1 MNKNVSL
8 GIPKHKN
15 CGGLTKLLFAF
26 AVFLLLAGPA
36 HAQRARVTLDRE
48 HAPVKEILDDIERQT
63 DYLFVYNNEQL
74 DFFVSVQARDE
85 SVQDVLNRIFAGT
98 SIRYTFEGKHIVLR
112 RSEVSSKDSS
122 TSSGA
127 VERTVSGHVRT
138 VAGDPIVGATVLV
151 QGGTVGTTTDLD
163 GAFSLT
169 VPAGSNLEV
178 SFLGYA
184 RQEIAVGERTTLDIR
199 LKEDVTTLDDVV
211 VIGYG
216 AVKERD
222 LVGAVDHVDSRV
234 IEDRSTG
241 TLARALQGELPGL
254 NITLIDSKPMR
265 SASINVRGAGSI
277 GAGGST
283 LVLIDGVEGSLNSIN
298 PQDVESV
305 SVLKDASSAA
315 VYGARGAFGVVLVTT
330 KSAKKGTPV
339 INYNGSFT
347 LNRRTV
353 IPDVVTDGLTW
364 INWWRDCYNNYYN
377 GSRGLLN
384 HVDSTIPYTE
394 TIYQELIRRSADPS
408 LAKVT
413 RLEGHDQF
421 GWAYYGSN
429 DWHSLFY
436 KDYNWSTEHNISISG
451 GGDQA
456 DYYISG
462 RFYDVDGIYK
472 VGNDS
477 YKKYDARAK
486 GTLKVRPWLRLT
498 NNMSVSVIDAYEPK
512 HQKNNSQIPRLINHT
527 AMPLS
532 PVKNPDG
539 TWTAAAA
546 KSGYAAFSEGTSW
559 RTNDYVYLRN
569 KFDVNIDL
577 IKDVLTASADYSYN
591 YTNRKRMD
599 CQTVIEYSKKPG
611 EILYESE
618 AAGSNLQSVEY
629 QTRYQAANAYLN
641 WSPQL
646 GDSHSFKVLAG
657 WNIEKQK
664 YETLTIKREG
674 FVTTAKPSFALMN
687 GETTS
692 PTVGGYTWAY
702 VGAFFRVNYG
712 YKGKYLAEV
721 SGRYDGSSKFPSNS
735 KWGFFPSASV
745 AWRLSEEPW
754 MEWASGALDNA
765 KIRFSAGSMGN
776 GNVDP
781 YSYTSEMTIATA
793 TDFLL
798 GGSYPTYTTVG
809 STVPVS
815 LTWERSTTYDIGL
828 DLDFFNNRLSFSG
841 DYYRRYTTDM
851 YTPSISLPSVYG
863 TTSPKGNN
871 AELRTTGWELSLSWR
886 DQFNLGGKP
895 FEYNVKAMVWD
906 NRSIVTKYENAT
918 KSLGTLKGYIQN
930 GGTPSDFYEGMELGE
945 MWGYT
950 VAGLFRDQADID
962 SSATHNFTQASDKV
976 TRPGQVKI
984 ADLDHSGN
992 IDGGSFTVDNPGDLS
1007 IIGNINPHYMFGV
1020 NLGASWNGIGVSVFL
1035 QGVMQR
1041 DWYPSPDS
1049 GYFWGKYAR
1058 PFMWVLSIHNYTDDM
1073 YSEERN
1079 NWDTAYW
1086 PRMTTYQSNGSYDWT
1101 KLLEIPNTRYKQSAA
1116 YLRVKNIQL
1125 DYTFP
1130 KTLCQ
1135 KLRLSGLKVYL
1146 SGENLF
1152 TFTPLHRYA
1161 PNFDPE
1167 ALGYDTDFSSTAGDG
1182 YTYPVLKSLTLGV
1195 NITF

>member
-1 MNKNVSL
+1 MNL
-8 GIPKHKN
+8 FRLPCGIPW
-15 CGGLTKLLFAF
+15 GGARRLVLTLACLFA
-26 AVFLLLAGPA
+26 LSGLS
-36 HAQRARVTLDRE
+36 AQNVTLRFERAKLKTVMDEITRQCDLSFAYSREVVDADRIVSIDLKD
-48 HAPVKEILDDIERQT
+48 APIDAALQSLFPSGNGIDYAIKNRKIL
-63 DYLFVYNNEQL
+63 L
-74 DFFVSVQARDE
+74 SAGKQALHVDT
-85 SVQDVLNRIFAGT
+85 V
-98 SIRYTFEGKHIVLR
+98 
-112 RSEVSSKDSS
+112 
-122 TSSGA
+122 
-127 VERTVSGHVRT
+127 VSGR
-138 VAGDPIVGATVLV
+138 VADDQNRPLVGATVV
-151 QGGTVGTTTDLD
+151 VAGTSQGTTTDLD
-163 GAFSLT
+163 GNFSLR
-169 VPAGSNLEV
+169 VNAVDPVLKV
-178 SFLGYA
+178 DYLGYEP
-184 RQEIAVGERTTLDIR
+184 QELRVSPSQTTFDIR
-199 LKEDVTTLDDVV
+199 LALSSKAIDDVV
-211 VIGYG
+211 VVGYG
-216 AVKERD
+216 TVKRRD
-222 LVGAVDHVDSRV
+222 LVGAVDQVDRKV

-241 TLARALQGELPGL
+241 TLARALQGQLPGL
-254 NITLIDSKPMR
+254 NITFTDSKPTR
-265 SASINVRGAGSI
+265 GASVNVRGSGSI

-283 LVLIDGVEGSLNSIN
+283 LVLIDGVEGSINAIN

-305 SVLKDASSAA
+305 SVLKDASSSA
-315 VYGARGAFGVVLVTT
+315 VYGARGAFGVVLITT

-339 INYNGSFT
+339 INYNGSVT
-347 LNRRTV
+347 INRRTV
-353 IPDVVTDGLTW
+353 TPDVVTDGLTW
-364 INWWRDCYNNYYN
+364 INWWKDCYNGYYN
-377 GSRGLLN
+377 GSKALLN

-394 TIYQELIRRSADPS
+394 TIYQELIRRSQDPS
-408 LAKVT
+408 LART
-413 RLEGHDQF
+413 TALSGHDQF
-421 GWAYYGSN
+421 GWAYYDST

-436 KDYNWSTEHNISISG
+436 KDYNWSTEHNLSISG

-462 RFYDVDGIYK
+462 RFYDMDGIYK

-477 YKKYDARAK
+477 YKKYDVRAK

-577 IKDVLTASADYSYN
+577 VKDVLTASADYSYN

-599 CQTVIEYSKKPG
+599 AQTVIEYSKKPG

-629 QTRYQAANAYLN
+629 QTRYQSANAYLN
-641 WSPQL
+641 WSPKL
-646 GDSHSFKVLAG
+646 GDDHTFKALAG

-674 FVTTAKPSFALMN
+674 FVTASKPSFGLMN
-687 GETTS
+687 GTTTD
-692 PTVGGYTWAY
+692 PTVGGYIWSY
-702 VGAFFRVNYG
+702 VGAFFRLNYG

-721 SGRYDGSSKFPSNS
+721 SGRYDGSSKFPTNS

-745 AWRLSEEPW
+745 AWRVSEEPW
-754 MEWASGALDNA
+754 MKWSEEWLDNF
-765 KIRFSAGSMGN
+765 KIRLSAGSMGN

-781 YSYTSEMTIATA
+781 YSYTSEMTVATA
-793 TDFLL
+793 SDIVL
-798 GGSYPTYTTVG
+798 GGGLPSYTTVG

-815 LTWERSTTYDIGL
+815 LTWEKSTTYDLGL
-828 DLDFFNNRLSFSG
+828 DLDFLNNRLSFSG

-871 AELRTTGWELSLSWR
+871 AELRTTGWELSLTWR
-886 DQFNLGGKP
+886 DSFKLGGKP
-895 FEYNVKAMVWD
+895 FDYSIKAMVWD
-906 NRSIVTKYENAT
+906 NRTVVTKYENAT
-918 KSLGTLKGYIQN
+918 RSLGTLKGYIQN
-930 GGTPSDFYEGMELGE
+930 GGSPSDFYEGMELGE

-962 SSATHNFTQASDKV
+962 SSATHDFTQASDKV

-984 ADLDHSGN
+984 ADLDGN
-992 IDGGSFTVDNPGDLS
+992 GFIDPGNFAVDDHGDLR
-1007 IIGNINPHYMFGV
+1007 IIGNQSPRYRYGV
-1020 NLGASWNGIGVSVFL
+1020 NLSARWNGIGLSVFL
-1035 QGVMQR
+1035 QGVGAR
-1041 DWYPSPDS
+1041 DWYPGSDA
-1049 GYFWGKYAR
+1049 GMFWGKYGR
-1058 PFMWVLSIHNYTDDM
+1058 PFFALIPSIHNYTDDM
-1073 YSEERN
+1073 YSAERN

-1086 PRMTTYQSNGSYDWT
+1086 PRMTTYQSNGTKNWT
-1101 KLLEIPNTRYKQSAA
+1101 RLLEIPNTRYIQSAA

-1125 DYTFP
+1125 DYSFP
-1130 KTLCQ
+1130 KHICSAI
-1135 KLRLSGLKVYL
+1135 RLQGLKIYVNA
-1146 SGENLF
+1146 ENLF
-1152 TFTPLHRYA
+1152 TFTPLHKYA

-1167 ALGYDTDFSSTAGDG
+1167 GLSYDSDFASAADG
-1182 YTYPVLKSLTLGV
+1182 YTYPILKSVTVGV

>member
-1 MNKNVSL
+1 MNL
-8 GIPKHKN
+8 FRLPCGIPW
-15 CGGLTKLLFAF
+15 GGARRLVLTLACLFA
-26 AVFLLLAGPA
+26 LSGLS
-36 HAQRARVTLDRE
+36 AQNVTLRFERAKLKTVMDEITRQCDLSFAYSREVVDADRIVSIDLKD
-48 HAPVKEILDDIERQT
+48 APIDAALQSLFPSGNGIDYAIKNRKIL
-63 DYLFVYNNEQL
+63 L
-74 DFFVSVQARDE
+74 S
-85 SVQDVLNRIFAGT
+85 AGKQSLHVDT
-98 SIRYTFEGKHIVLR
+98 V
-112 RSEVSSKDSS
+112 
-122 TSSGA
+122 
-127 VERTVSGHVRT
+127 VSGR
-138 VAGDPIVGATVLV
+138 VADDQNRPLVGATVV
-151 QGGTVGTTTDLD
+151 VAGTSQGTTTDLD
-163 GAFSLT
+163 GNFSLR
-169 VPAGSNLEV
+169 VNAVDPVLKV
-178 SFLGYA
+178 DYLGYEP
-184 RQEIAVGERTTLDIR
+184 QELRVSPSQTTFDIR
-199 LKEDVTTLDDVV
+199 LALSSKAIDDVV
-211 VIGYG
+211 VVGYG
-216 AVKERD
+216 TVKRRD
-222 LVGAVDHVDSRV
+222 LVGAVDQVDRKV

-241 TLARALQGELPGL
+241 TLARALQGQLPGL
-254 NITLIDSKPMR
+254 NITFTDSKPTR
-265 SASINVRGAGSI
+265 GASVNVRGSGSI

-283 LVLIDGVEGSLNSIN
+283 LVLIDGVEGSINAIN
-298 PQDVESV
+298 PQDVESG
-305 SVLKDASSAA
+305 SVLKDASSSA
-315 VYGARGAFGVVLVTT
+315 VYGARGAFGVVLITT

-339 INYNGSFT
+339 INYNGSVT
-347 LNRRTV
+347 INRRTV
-353 IPDVVTDGLTW
+353 TPDVVTDGLTW
-364 INWWRDCYNNYYN
+364 INWWKDCYNGYYN
-377 GSRGLLN
+377 GSKALLN

-394 TIYQELIRRSADPS
+394 TIYQELIRRSQDPS
-408 LAKVT
+408 LART
-413 RLEGHDQF
+413 TALSGHDQF
-421 GWAYYGSN
+421 GWAYYDST

-436 KDYNWSTEHNISISG
+436 KDYNWSTEHNLSISG

-462 RFYDVDGIYK
+462 RFYDMDGIYK

-477 YKKYDARAK
+477 YKKYDVRAK

-577 IKDVLTASADYSYN
+577 VKDVLTASVDYSYN

-599 CQTVIEYSKKPG
+599 AQTVIEYSKKPG

-629 QTRYQAANAYLN
+629 QTRYQSANAYLN
-641 WSPQL
+641 WSPKL
-646 GDSHSFKVLAG
+646 GDDHTFKALAG

-674 FVTTAKPSFALMN
+674 FVTASKPSFGLMN
-687 GETTS
+687 GTTTD
-692 PTVGGYTWAY
+692 PTVGGYIWSY
-702 VGAFFRVNYG
+702 VGAFFRLNYG

-721 SGRYDGSSKFPSNS
+721 SGRYDGSSKFPTNS

-745 AWRLSEEPW
+745 AWRVSEEPW
-754 MEWASGALDNA
+754 MKWSEEWLDNF
-765 KIRFSAGSMGN
+765 KIRLSAGSMGN

-781 YSYTSEMTIATA
+781 YSYTSEMTVVTA
-793 TDFLL
+793 SDIVL
-798 GGSYPTYTTVG
+798 GGGLPSYTTVG

-815 LTWERSTTYDIGL
+815 LTWEKSTTYDLGL
-828 DLDFFNNRLSFSG
+828 DLDFLNNRLSFSG

-871 AELRTTGWELSLSWR
+871 AELRTTGWELSLTWR
-886 DQFNLGGKP
+886 DSFKLGGKP
-895 FEYNVKAMVWD
+895 FDYSIKAMVWD
-906 NRSIVTKYENAT
+906 NRTVVTKYENAT
-918 KSLGTLKGYIQN
+918 RSLGTLKGYIQN
-930 GGTPSDFYEGMELGE
+930 GGSPSDFYEGMELGE

-950 VAGLFRDQADID
+950 VAGLFRDQA
-962 SSATHNFTQASDKV
+962 
-976 TRPGQVKI
+976 
-984 ADLDHSGN
+984 ADLDHNGN
-992 IDGGSFTVDNPGDLS
+992 IDPGAFTADDHGDLS

-1020 NLGASWNGIGVSVFL
+1020 NLAANWNGIGLSVFL
-1035 QGVMQR
+1035 QGVMKR

-1058 PFMWVLSIHNYTDDM
+1058 PFMWVLGIHNYTDDM
-1073 YSEERN
+1073 YSEEKN

-1086 PRMTTYQSNGSYDWT
+1086 PRMTTYQSNSSYSWT
-1101 KLLEIPNTRYKQSAA
+1101 KLLEIPNTRYKQNAA
-1116 YLRVKNIQL
+1116 YLRVKNIQV

-1130 KTLCQ
+1130 KALCQ
-1135 KLRLSGLKVYL
+1135 KIRLGGLKIYL

-1152 TFTPLHRYA
+1152 TFTPLHKYA

-1182 YTYPVLKSLTLGV
+1182 YTYPVLKSVTLGV

>member
-1 MNKNVSL
+1 MNL
-8 GIPKHKN
+8 FRLPCGIPW
-15 CGGLTKLLFAF
+15 GGARRLVLTLACLFA
-26 AVFLLLAGPA
+26 LSGLS
-36 HAQRARVTLDRE
+36 AQNVTLRFERAKLKTVMDEITRQCDLSFAYSREVVDADRIVSIDLKD
-48 HAPVKEILDDIERQT
+48 APIDAALQSLFPSGNGIDYAIKNRKIL
-63 DYLFVYNNEQL
+63 L
-74 DFFVSVQARDE
+74 S
-85 SVQDVLNRIFAGT
+85 AGKQSLHVDT
-98 SIRYTFEGKHIVLR
+98 V
-112 RSEVSSKDSS
+112 
-122 TSSGA
+122 
-127 VERTVSGHVRT
+127 VSGR
-138 VAGDPIVGATVLV
+138 VADDQNRPLVGATVV
-151 QGGTVGTTTDLD
+151 VAGTSQGTTTDLD
-163 GAFSLT
+163 GNFSLR
-169 VPAGSNLEV
+169 VNAVDPVLKV
-178 SFLGYA
+178 DYLGYEP
-184 RQEIAVGERTTLDIR
+184 QELRVSPSQTTFDIR
-199 LKEDVTTLDDVV
+199 LALSSKAIDDVV
-211 VIGYG
+211 VVGYG
-216 AVKERD
+216 TVKRRD
-222 LVGAVDHVDSRV
+222 LVGAVDQVDRKV

-241 TLARALQGELPGL
+241 TLARALQGQLPGL
-254 NITLIDSKPMR
+254 NITFTDSKPTR
-265 SASINVRGAGSI
+265 GASVNVRGSGSI

-283 LVLIDGVEGSLNSIN
+283 LVLIDGVEGSINAIN

-305 SVLKDASSAA
+305 SVLKDASSSA
-315 VYGARGAFGVVLVTT
+315 VYGARGAFGVVLITT

-339 INYNGSFT
+339 INYNGSVT
-347 LNRRTV
+347 INRRTV
-353 IPDVVTDGLTW
+353 TPDVVTDGLTW
-364 INWWRDCYNNYYN
+364 INWWKDCYNGYYN
-377 GSRGLLN
+377 GSKALLN

-394 TIYQELIRRSADPS
+394 TIYQELIRRSQDPS
-408 LAKVT
+408 LART
-413 RLEGHDQF
+413 TALSGHDQF
-421 GWAYYGSN
+421 GWAYYDST

-436 KDYNWSTEHNISISG
+436 KDYNWSTEHNLSISG

-462 RFYDVDGIYK
+462 RFYDMDGIYK

-477 YKKYDARAK
+477 YKKYDVRAK

-577 IKDVLTASADYSYN
+577 VKDVLTASADYSYN

-599 CQTVIEYSKKPG
+599 AQTVIEYSKKPG

-629 QTRYQAANAYLN
+629 QTRYQSANAYLN
-641 WSPQL
+641 WSPKL
-646 GDSHSFKVLAG
+646 GDDHTFKALAG

-674 FVTTAKPSFALMN
+674 FVTASKPSFGLMN
-687 GETTS
+687 GTTTD
-692 PTVGGYTWAY
+692 PTVGGYIWSY
-702 VGAFFRVNYG
+702 VGAFFRFNYG

-721 SGRYDGSSKFPSNS
+721 SGRYDGSSKFPTNS

-745 AWRLSEEPW
+745 AWCVSEEPW
-754 MEWASGALDNA
+754 MKWSEEWLDNF
-765 KIRFSAGSMGN
+765 KIRLSAGSMGN

-781 YSYTSEMTIATA
+781 YSYTSEMTVVTA
-793 TDFLL
+793 SDIVL
-798 GGSYPTYTTVG
+798 GGGLPSYTTVG

-815 LTWERSTTYDIGL
+815 LTWEKSTTYDLGL
-828 DLDFFNNRLSFSG
+828 DLDFLNNRLSFSG

-871 AELRTTGWELSLSWR
+871 AELRTTGWELSLTWR
-886 DQFNLGGKP
+886 DSFKLGGKP
-895 FEYNVKAMVWD
+895 FDYSIKAMVWD
-906 NRSIVTKYENAT
+906 NRTVVTKYENAT
-918 KSLGTLKGYIQN
+918 RSLGTLKGYIQN
-930 GGTPSDFYEGMELGE
+930 GGSPSDFYEGMELGE

-962 SSATHNFTQASDKV
+962 SSATHDFTQASDKV

-984 ADLDHSGN
+984 ADLDGN
-992 IDGGSFTVDNPGDLS
+992 GFIDPGNFAVDDHGDLR
-1007 IIGNINPHYMFGV
+1007 IIGNQSPRYRYGV
-1020 NLGASWNGIGVSVFL
+1020 NLSARWNGIGLSVFL
-1035 QGVMQR
+1035 QGVGAR
-1041 DWYPSPDS
+1041 DWYPGSDA
-1049 GYFWGKYAR
+1049 GMFWGKYGR
-1058 PFMWVLSIHNYTDDM
+1058 PFFALIPSIHNYTDDM
-1073 YSEERN
+1073 YSAERN

-1086 PRMTTYQSNGSYDWT
+1086 PRMTTYQSNGTKNWT
-1101 KLLEIPNTRYKQSAA
+1101 RLLEIPNTRYIQSAA

-1125 DYTFP
+1125 DYSFP
-1130 KTLCQ
+1130 KHICSAI
-1135 KLRLSGLKVYL
+1135 RLQGLKIYVNA
-1146 SGENLF
+1146 ENLF
-1152 TFTPLHRYA
+1152 TFTPLHKYA

-1167 ALGYDTDFSSTAGDG
+1167 GLSYDSDFASAADG
-1182 YTYPVLKSLTLGV
+1182 YTYPILKSVTVGV

>member
-1 MNKNVSL
+1 MNL
-8 GIPKHKN
+8 FRLPCGIPW
-15 CGGLTKLLFAF
+15 GGARRLVLTLACLFA
-26 AVFLLLAGPA
+26 LSGLS
-36 HAQRARVTLDRE
+36 AQNVTLRFERAKLKTVMDEITRQCDLSFAYSREVVDADRIVSIDLKD
-48 HAPVKEILDDIERQT
+48 APIDAALQSLFPSGNGIDYAIKNRKIL
-63 DYLFVYNNEQL
+63 L
-74 DFFVSVQARDE
+74 SAGKQALHVDT
-85 SVQDVLNRIFAGT
+85 V
-98 SIRYTFEGKHIVLR
+98 
-112 RSEVSSKDSS
+112 
-122 TSSGA
+122 
-127 VERTVSGHVRT
+127 VSGR
-138 VAGDPIVGATVLV
+138 VADDQNRPLVGATVV
-151 QGGTVGTTTDLD
+151 VAGTSQGTTTDLD
-163 GAFSLT
+163 GNFSLR
-169 VPAGSNLEV
+169 VNAVDPVLKV
-178 SFLGYA
+178 DYLGYEP
-184 RQEIAVGERTTLDIR
+184 QELRVSPSQTTFDIR
-199 LKEDVTTLDDVV
+199 LALSSKAIDDVV
-211 VIGYG
+211 VVGYG
-216 AVKERD
+216 TVKRRD
-222 LVGAVDHVDSRV
+222 LVGAVDQVDRKV

-241 TLARALQGELPGL
+241 TLARALQGQLPGL
-254 NITLIDSKPMR
+254 NITFTDSKPTR
-265 SASINVRGAGSI
+265 GASVNVRGSGSI

-283 LVLIDGVEGSLNSIN
+283 LVLIDGVEGSINAIN

-305 SVLKDASSAA
+305 SVLKDASSSA
-315 VYGARGAFGVVLVTT
+315 VYGARGAFGVVLITT

-339 INYNGSFT
+339 INYNGSVT
-347 LNRRTV
+347 INRRTV
-353 IPDVVTDGLTW
+353 TPDVVTDGLTW
-364 INWWRDCYNNYYN
+364 INWWKDCYNGYYN
-377 GSRGLLN
+377 GSKALLN

-394 TIYQELIRRSADPS
+394 TIYQELIRRSQDPS
-408 LAKVT
+408 LART
-413 RLEGHDQF
+413 TALSGHDQF
-421 GWAYYGSN
+421 GWAYYDST

-436 KDYNWSTEHNISISG
+436 KDYNWSTEHNLSISG

-462 RFYDVDGIYK
+462 RFYDMDGIYK

-477 YKKYDARAK
+477 YKKYDVRAK

-577 IKDVLTASADYSYN
+577 VKDVLTASADYSYN

-599 CQTVIEYSKKPG
+599 AQTVIEYSKKPG

-629 QTRYQAANAYLN
+629 QTRYQSANAYLN
-641 WSPQL
+641 WSPKL
-646 GDSHSFKVLAG
+646 GDDHTFKALAG

-674 FVTTAKPSFALMN
+674 FVTASKPSFGLMN
-687 GETTS
+687 GTTTD
-692 PTVGGYTWAY
+692 PTVGGYIWSY
-702 VGAFFRVNYG
+702 VGAFFRLNYG

-721 SGRYDGSSKFPSNS
+721 SGRYDGSSKFPTNS
-735 KWGFFPSASV
+735 KWGFFPSAS
-745 AWRLSEEPW
+745 AWRVSEEPW
-754 MEWASGALDNA
+754 MKWSEEWLDNF
-765 KIRFSAGSMGN
+765 KIRLSAGSMGN

-781 YSYTSEMTIATA
+781 YSYTSEMTVATA
-793 TDFLL
+793 SNIVL
-798 GGSYPTYTTVG
+798 GGGLPSYTTVG

-815 LTWERSTTYDIGL
+815 LTWEKSTTYDLGL
-828 DLDFFNNRLSFSG
+828 DLDFLNNRLSFSG

-871 AELRTTGWELSLSWR
+871 AELRTTGWELSLTWR
-886 DQFNLGGKP
+886 DSFKLGGKP
-895 FEYNVKAMVWD
+895 FDYSIKAMVWD
-906 NRSIVTKYENAT
+906 NRTVVTKYENAT
-918 KSLGTLKGYIQN
+918 RSLGTLKGYIQN
-930 GGTPSDFYEGMELGE
+930 GGSPSDFYEGMELGE

-962 SSATHNFTQASDKV
+962 SSATHDFTQASDKV

-984 ADLDHSGN
+984 ADLDHNGN
-992 IDGGSFTVDNPGDLS
+992 IDPGAFTADDHGDLS

-1020 NLGASWNGIGVSVFL
+1020 NLAANWNGIGLSVFL
-1035 QGVMQR
+1035 QGVMKR

-1058 PFMWVLSIHNYTDDM
+1058 PFMWVLGIHNYTDDM
-1073 YSEERN
+1073 YSKEKN

-1086 PRMTTYQSNGSYDWT
+1086 PRMTTYQSNSSYSWT
-1101 KLLEIPNTRYKQSAA
+1101 KLLEIPNTRYKQNAA
-1116 YLRVKNIQL
+1116 YLRVKNIQV

-1130 KTLCQ
+1130 KALCQ
-1135 KLRLSGLKVYL
+1135 KIRLGGLKIYL

-1152 TFTPLHRYA
+1152 TFTPLHKYA

-1182 YTYPVLKSLTLGV
+1182 YTYPVLKSVTLGV

>member
-1 MNKNVSL
+1 MNL
-8 GIPKHKN
+8 FRLPCGIPW
-15 CGGLTKLLFAF
+15 GGARRLVLTLACLFA
-26 AVFLLLAGPA
+26 LSGLS
-36 HAQRARVTLDRE
+36 AQNVTLRFERAKLKTVMDEITRQCDLSFAYSREVVDADRIVSIDLKD
-48 HAPVKEILDDIERQT
+48 APIDAALQSLFPSGNGIDYAIKNRKIL
-63 DYLFVYNNEQL
+63 L
-74 DFFVSVQARDE
+74 SAGKQALHVDT
-85 SVQDVLNRIFAGT
+85 V
-98 SIRYTFEGKHIVLR
+98 
-112 RSEVSSKDSS
+112 
-122 TSSGA
+122 
-127 VERTVSGHVRT
+127 VSGR
-138 VAGDPIVGATVLV
+138 VADDQNRPLVGATVV
-151 QGGTVGTTTDLD
+151 VAGTSQGTTTDLD
-163 GAFSLT
+163 GNFSLR
-169 VPAGSNLEV
+169 VNAVDPVLKV
-178 SFLGYA
+178 DYLGYEP
-184 RQEIAVGERTTLDIR
+184 QELRVSPSQTTFDIR
-199 LKEDVTTLDDVV
+199 LALSSKAIDDVV
-211 VIGYG
+211 VVGYG
-216 AVKERD
+216 TVKRRD
-222 LVGAVDHVDSRV
+222 LVGAVDQVDRKV

-241 TLARALQGELPGL
+241 TLARALQGQLPGL
-254 NITLIDSKPMR
+254 NITFTDSKPTR
-265 SASINVRGAGSI
+265 GASVNVRGSGSI

-283 LVLIDGVEGSLNSIN
+283 LVLIDGVEGSMDAIN

-305 SVLKDASSAA
+305 SVLKDASSSA
-315 VYGARGAFGVVLVTT
+315 VYGARGAFGVVLITT

-339 INYNGSFT
+339 INYNGSVT
-347 LNRRTV
+347 INRRTV
-353 IPDVVTDGLTW
+353 TPDVVTDGLTW
-364 INWWRDCYNNYYN
+364 INWWKDCYNGYYN
-377 GSRGLLN
+377 GSKALLN

-394 TIYQELIRRSADPS
+394 TIYQELIRRSQDPS
-408 LAKVT
+408 LART
-413 RLEGHDQF
+413 TALSGHDQF
-421 GWAYYGSN
+421 GWAYYDST

-436 KDYNWSTEHNISISG
+436 KDYNWSTEHNLSISG

-462 RFYDVDGIYK
+462 RFYDMDGIYK

-477 YKKYDARAK
+477 YKKYDVRAK

-577 IKDVLTASADYSYN
+577 VKDVLTASADYSYN

-599 CQTVIEYSKKPG
+599 AQTVIEYSKKPG

-629 QTRYQAANAYLN
+629 QTRYQSANAYLN
-641 WSPQL
+641 WSPKL
-646 GDSHSFKVLAG
+646 GDDHTFKALAG

-674 FVTTAKPSFALMN
+674 FVTASKPSFGLMN
-687 GETTS
+687 GTTTD
-692 PTVGGYTWAY
+692 PTVGGYIWSY
-702 VGAFFRVNYG
+702 VGAFFRLNYG

-721 SGRYDGSSKFPSNS
+721 SGRYDGSSKFPTNS

-745 AWRLSEEPW
+745 AWRVSEEPW
-754 MEWASGALDNA
+754 MKWSEEWLDNF
-765 KIRFSAGSMGN
+765 KIRLSAGSMGN

-781 YSYTSEMTIATA
+781 YSYTSEMTVATA
-793 TDFLL
+793 SDIVL
-798 GGSYPTYTTVG
+798 GGGLPSYTTVG

-815 LTWERSTTYDIGL
+815 LTWEKSTTYDLGL
-828 DLDFFNNRLSFSG
+828 DLDFLNNRLSFSG

-871 AELRTTGWELSLSWR
+871 AELRTTGWELSLTWR
-886 DQFNLGGKP
+886 DSFKLGGKP
-895 FEYNVKAMVWD
+895 FDYSIKAMVWD
-906 NRSIVTKYENAT
+906 NRTVVTKYENAT
-918 KSLGTLKGYIQN
+918 RSLGTLKGYIQN
-930 GGTPSDFYEGMELGE
+930 GGSPSDFYEGMELGE

-962 SSATHNFTQASDKV
+962 SSATHDFTQASDKV

-984 ADLDHSGN
+984 ADLDGN
-992 IDGGSFTVDNPGDLS
+992 GFIDPGNFAVDDHGDLR
-1007 IIGNINPHYMFGV
+1007 IIGNQSPRYRYGV
-1020 NLGASWNGIGVSVFL
+1020 NLSARWNGIGLSVFL
-1035 QGVMQR
+1035 QGVGAR
-1041 DWYPSPDS
+1041 DWYPGSDA
-1049 GYFWGKYAR
+1049 GMFWGKYGR
-1058 PFMWVLSIHNYTDDM
+1058 PFFALIPSIHNYTDDM
-1073 YSEERN
+1073 YSAERN

-1086 PRMTTYQSNGSYDWT
+1086 PRMTTYQSNGTKNWT
-1101 KLLEIPNTRYKQSAA
+1101 RLLEIPNTRYIQSAA

-1125 DYTFP
+1125 DYSFP
-1130 KTLCQ
+1130 KHICSAI
-1135 KLRLSGLKVYL
+1135 RLQGLKIYVNA
-1146 SGENLF
+1146 ENLF
-1152 TFTPLHRYA
+1152 TFTPLHKYA

-1167 ALGYDTDFSSTAGDG
+1167 GLSYDSDFASAADG
-1182 YTYPVLKSLTLGV
+1182 YTYPILKSVTVGV